1 MSPILEQVQAFLT
14 DHELTA
20 HPGGDGEALIVP
32 MSLTHC
38 RCNVMFH
45 HDRDTSILVVM
56 GAVPVT
62 VPSER
67 RGAVAE
73 FLTRLNWNLTGNR
86 FLMDFNDGDVRV
98 RRDVDV
104 PEAPGRELIAGCFY
118 STCLALDGFFP
129 SLMNVIFRGMSPVQ
143 ALEQGEA
150 DYAKLMAKE

>member
-1 MSPILEQVQAFLT
+1 MSPLLDQVQAFLT

-38 RCNVMFH
+38 RCNVIFH

-73 FLTRLNWNLTGNR
+73 FLTRLNGNLTGTR

-104 PEAPGRELIAGCFY
+104 SDAPNRELIAGCFY